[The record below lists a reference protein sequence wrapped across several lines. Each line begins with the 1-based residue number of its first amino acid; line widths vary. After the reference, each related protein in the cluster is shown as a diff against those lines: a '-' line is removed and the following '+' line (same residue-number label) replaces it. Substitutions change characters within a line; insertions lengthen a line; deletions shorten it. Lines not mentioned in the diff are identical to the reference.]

1 MCVPHAFLQFCH
13 SLVAYEV
20 AQYLVGIGQGSSRTF
35 TCYHVAVLL
44 IQMASILGVGSKVLF
59 KTRIAGSLLA
69 VEDARACQY
78 HRGSTDGTYALA
90 GLVMSDERLSH
101 ALVLVEMSAAWH
113 SSRQQEHVCIAEV
126 LHVLKAQVGFQCY
139 AMRSFYPFAAR
150 NAYGLDVYT
159 TSAKYVYRSQTFD
172 FLEAIGKKFVYLCHN
187 FMFFLSDYSIY
198 IITFAKVTIIIEMT
212 KQMAEQHLKFAI
224 FGNEYQAKKSVSI
237 ETILAFLE
245 KKKAEIYVE
254 NAYYDF
260 LVRDLQ
266 LDVKVAGVFEDY
278 NFDVDYVISMGGDG
292 TFLKAASKVGAKGT
306 PIIGINM
313 GRLGFLADVLPSEIE
328 TALDSLYA
336 GECQI
341 EEHAVIQVEARG
353 GVLAGNPF
361 ALNDIAVLKRDD
373 ASMISIR
380 THVDGEFLVTYQAD
394 GLIVTTPT
402 GSTAYNLSNGGPI
415 IIPQSGS
422 LCLTPVAP
430 HSLNIRPI
438 VINDTAEIQL
448 DIESRSHNY
457 LVAIDGRSERMT
469 EETSLVIRK
478 AAHSIKIVKQRNQR
492 YFSTLREK
500 LMWGADQR
508 ER

>member
-1 MCVPHAFLQFCH
+1 
-13 SLVAYEV
+13 
-20 AQYLVGIGQGSSRTF
+20 
-35 TCYHVAVLL
+35 
-44 IQMASILGVGSKVLF
+44 
-59 KTRIAGSLLA
+59 
-69 VEDARACQY
+69 
-78 HRGSTDGTYALA
+78 
-90 GLVMSDERLSH
+90 
-101 ALVLVEMSAAWH
+101 
-113 SSRQQEHVCIAEV
+113 
-126 LHVLKAQVGFQCY
+126 
-139 AMRSFYPFAAR
+139 
-150 NAYGLDVYT
+150 
-159 TSAKYVYRSQTFD
+159 
-172 FLEAIGKKFVYLCHN
+172 
-187 FMFFLSDYSIY
+187 
-198 IITFAKVTIIIEMT
+198 MT

-260 LVRDLQ
+260 LVRDLH

-469 EETSLVIRK
+469 EETSLFIRK

>member
-1 MCVPHAFLQFCH
+1 
-13 SLVAYEV
+13 
-20 AQYLVGIGQGSSRTF
+20 
-35 TCYHVAVLL
+35 
-44 IQMASILGVGSKVLF
+44 
-59 KTRIAGSLLA
+59 
-69 VEDARACQY
+69 
-78 HRGSTDGTYALA
+78 
-90 GLVMSDERLSH
+90 
-101 ALVLVEMSAAWH
+101 
-113 SSRQQEHVCIAEV
+113 
-126 LHVLKAQVGFQCY
+126 
-139 AMRSFYPFAAR
+139 
-150 NAYGLDVYT
+150 
-159 TSAKYVYRSQTFD
+159 
-172 FLEAIGKKFVYLCHN
+172 
-187 FMFFLSDYSIY
+187 
-198 IITFAKVTIIIEMT
+198 MT

-260 LVRDLQ
+260 LVRDLR

-292 TFLKAASKVGAKGT
+292 TFLKAASRVGAKGT
-306 PIIGINM
+306 PIIGVNM
-313 GRLGFLADVLPSEIE
+313 GRLGFLADVLPGEVE
-328 TALDSLYA
+328 AALDSLYA

-341 EEHAVIQVEARG
+341 EEHVVIQVEAEG

-380 THVDGEFLVTYQAD
+380 TQVDGEFLVNYQAD
-394 GLIVTTPT
+394 GLIVTTST

-415 IIPQSGS
+415 IIPQSSS

-430 HSLNIRPI
+430 HSLNIRPV
-438 VINDTAEIQL
+438 VINDTAEITL
-448 DIESRSHNY
+448 DVESRSHNY

-469 EETSLVIRK
+469 EGTRLVIRK
-478 AAHSIKIVKQRNQR
+478 AAHTIKIVKQRNQR

-508 ER
+508 GR

>member
-1 MCVPHAFLQFCH
+1 
-13 SLVAYEV
+13 
-20 AQYLVGIGQGSSRTF
+20 
-35 TCYHVAVLL
+35 
-44 IQMASILGVGSKVLF
+44 
-59 KTRIAGSLLA
+59 
-69 VEDARACQY
+69 
-78 HRGSTDGTYALA
+78 
-90 GLVMSDERLSH
+90 
-101 ALVLVEMSAAWH
+101 
-113 SSRQQEHVCIAEV
+113 
-126 LHVLKAQVGFQCY
+126 
-139 AMRSFYPFAAR
+139 
-150 NAYGLDVYT
+150 
-159 TSAKYVYRSQTFD
+159 
-172 FLEAIGKKFVYLCHN
+172 
-187 FMFFLSDYSIY
+187 
-198 IITFAKVTIIIEMT
+198 
-212 KQMAEQHLKFAI
+212 MAEQHLKFAI
-224 FGNEYQAKKSVSI
+224 FGNEYQAKKSASI
-237 ETILAFLE
+237 EIILNYLD
-245 KKKAEIYVE
+245 KRRAEVYVE
-254 NAYYDF
+254 STYYDF
-260 LVRDLQ
+260 LTRDQHLK
-266 LDVKVAGVFEDY
+266 LNVAGVFEDY

-292 TFLKAASKVGAKGT
+292 TFLKAASRVGAKGT

-328 TALDSLYA
+328 SALDSLYA

-341 EEHAVIQVEARG
+341 EEHAVIQVEPKG

-380 THVDGEFLVTYQAD
+380 TMVDGEFLVTYQAD
-394 GLIVTTPT
+394 GLIVSTPT

-438 VINDTAEIQL
+438 VINDTAEITL

-469 EETSLVIRK
+469 EETRLVIRR

-508 ER
+508 AR